1 MKKLI
6 MLSVIGILTL
16 SSFNV
21 KDYTIKKE
29 RVNLQMDVWSYNC
42 GDGRT
47 GSFYMPEGSNYFGAL
62 SVAFALCE
70 A

>member
-21 KDYTIKKE
+21 KDYTLKKE
-29 RVNLQMDVWSYNC
+29 KDNRAMDVWTYNC

-47 GSFYMPEGSNYFGAL
+47 GSFYMPEGSNYFGAM
-62 SVAFALCE
+62 SVAFALCS